1 MFFDTDFLVVVG
13 VIFAVT
19 ALFWSRSFAQ
29 LAWARTMKR
38 AEMNSVTELPFAVAP
53 STVGLRTAARRRMVP
68 AVVAVKVPASAPAI
82 ETVREATVVPKT
94 GRLTVDTQ
102 VARIAEIVTRAVD
115 GARDAD
121 RLHHAAHEQLDA
133 AHYALQNLLHELS
146 AVMSVPGLNVVR
158 TDTPNLE
165 TEVAAVA
172 SFETAMA
179 A

>member
-1 MFFDTDFLVVVG
+1 MFFDTDLLVVVG

-29 LAWARTMKR
+29 LAWARTMTR
-38 AEMNSVTELPFAVAP
+38 AEQNSVTELPFAVAP
-53 STVGLRTAARRRMVP
+53 STVGSRKAVLRRMVP
-68 AVVAVKVPASAPAI
+68 AVVAVKVPEIAPAVEPI
-82 ETVREATVVPKT
+82 GEVTVAPKT
-94 GRLTVDTQ
+94 GRLSVDTQ

-146 AVMSVPGLNVVR
+146 AVMSVPGLNVAR
-158 TDTPNLE
+158 AEKPNPE
-165 TEVAAVA
+165 PEVAAAA